1 MARAAVFVLSSAWEG
16 FSNVL
21 AEALACGCPVVS
33 TDCPG
38 GSAEILRD
46 GAYGPLVPVGD
57 ADALAEAMVGV
68 LQRPPERDALRARA
82 RSFSV
87 ERAAEQY
94 LRVLHACAMR
104 GRQAAGDPPRRAS
117 LGEPSSWRW
126 EGQLRG

>member
-38 GSAEILRD
+38 GSAEILD
-46 GAYGPLVPVGD
+46 GGTYGTLVPVGD
-57 ADALAEAMVGV
+57 VDALARAMLDV
-68 LQRPPERDALRARA
+68 LGRPPDRDALRARA

-87 ERAAEQY
+87 ERATERY
-94 LRVLHACAMR
+94 LRVLLAGADR
-104 GRQAAGDPPRRAS
+104 GRHEADPHRSACSGGPAPW
-117 LGEPSSWRW
+117 GW
-126 EGQLRG
+126 EGQR